1 MDAQSLFRR
10 VSNIH
15 LVLYSPLQRG
25 GAMAPCEVL
34 NACLK
39 IHAENDVGW
48 ILRLGARPNLRKG
61 LRSNSESC

>member
-48 ILRLGARPNLRKG
+48 NGALAHDPIYERV
-61 LRSNSESC
+61 